1 MVRGLLVLRKNS
13 YSSTQTTDFIF
24 DSEPHHFRMIVEQS
38 GVMVFGEIKLV
49 SHVDF
54 TQLQPAGVKLQFRGL
69 FGKLT

>member
-1 MVRGLLVLRKNS
+1 
-13 YSSTQTTDFIF
+13 
-24 DSEPHHFRMIVEQS
+24 MIVEQS